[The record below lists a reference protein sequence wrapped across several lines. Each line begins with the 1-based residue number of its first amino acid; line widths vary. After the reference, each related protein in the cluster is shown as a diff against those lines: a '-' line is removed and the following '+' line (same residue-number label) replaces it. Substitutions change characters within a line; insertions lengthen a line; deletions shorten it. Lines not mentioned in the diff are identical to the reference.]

1 MRHLISTIFRWITK
15 YFISFVVILAVL
27 VVGKWFSTQLQAAVA
42 VRAQVAALQSARP
55 DLGKALLS
63 AAKQFERQME
73 QVAQGGFGGKV
84 TQELDGLLAKKVA
97 EKTTIKSR
105 SSLIGLP
112 TVADFQRL
120 AVLEMEILAL
130 ENVIGKARQLEWLV
144 KDLSEGREQWLALSN
159 AHKSLLKEFDSL
171 SEQIQTIR
179 ANHPVA
185 SKMPGTTESRK
196 VNQLIDSE
204 KSVKAQADEL
214 RLRIENLKLAVE
226 IKEKHLSNALR
237 AFGVGNLDVDAAL
250 RASDEAIA
258 AEIERYSKSIFWDIA
273 RGVEGAVGA
282 QILTAVYILLGAIFV
297 PIGIKLMFFYVIAPW
312 ASRRP
317 PIQVI
322 EQGRTVHPM
331 VISHGSAASIEIE
344 IKPDE
349 EILIHSDHIQSSSI
363 NSNKTTKLF
372 LNSGYPFTSIAAG
385 LYLLTRIAPA
395 AVEKV
400 VVSSG
405 RSLELKILVVDLPAG
420 SAMVVQ
426 PRGLVGVI
434 QQRTNPLRI
443 ESIWRAGHLHSW
455 LTLQFR
461 YLVFHGPAKLVVEG
475 CRGVRMEPAGH
486 GRLINQAATLGFSAS
501 AKYSVRRCETFI
513 SYWRGIEEL
522 FNDQFAGAN
531 CVYMYEEMP
540 SLHRKGGITGRGLEG
555 LTDSVLKV
563 FGI

>member
-1 MRHLISTIFRWITK
+1 LRHLISTIFRWITK

-196 VNQLIDSE
+196 S
-204 KSVKAQADEL
+204 
-214 RLRIENLKLAVE
+214 
-226 IKEKHLSNALR
+226 
-237 AFGVGNLDVDAAL
+237 
-250 RASDEAIA
+250 
-258 AEIERYSKSIFWDIA
+258 
-273 RGVEGAVGA
+273 
-282 QILTAVYILLGAIFV
+282 
-297 PIGIKLMFFYVIAPW
+297 
-312 ASRRP
+312 
-317 PIQVI
+317 
-322 EQGRTVHPM
+322 
-331 VISHGSAASIEIE
+331 
-344 IKPDE
+344 
-349 EILIHSDHIQSSSI
+349 
-363 NSNKTTKLF
+363 
-372 LNSGYPFTSIAAG
+372 
-385 LYLLTRIAPA
+385 
-395 AVEKV
+395 
-400 VVSSG
+400 
-405 RSLELKILVVDLPAG
+405 
-420 SAMVVQ
+420 
-426 PRGLVGVI
+426 
-434 QQRTNPLRI
+434 
-443 ESIWRAGHLHSW
+443 
-455 LTLQFR
+455 
-461 YLVFHGPAKLVVEG
+461 
-475 CRGVRMEPAGH
+475 
-486 GRLINQAATLGFSAS
+486 
-501 AKYSVRRCETFI
+501 
-513 SYWRGIEEL
+513 
-522 FNDQFAGAN
+522 
-531 CVYMYEEMP
+531 
-540 SLHRKGGITGRGLEG
+540 
-555 LTDSVLKV
+555 
-563 FGI
+563 